1 MAVLASFLPLQRTAL
16 KSNLWQNSTS
26 KTGFALAMVVLVGW
40 FLVSELEQSYFLLQT
55 AVPVVMTL
63 QFRATRDMF
72 KLTFDL

>member
-1 MAVLASFLPLQRTAL
+1 
-16 KSNLWQNSTS
+16 
-26 KTGFALAMVVLVGW
+26 MVVLVGW